1 MSIQRNDTRDKVW
14 AYLKRLIGNDYG
26 VAGMMGNLYSE
37 SAIDPTTAEGLM
49 CQRYSEDGDAAYKR
63 PVNTAENRAA
73 NNALYTSR
81 VDSGRYP
88 KSEFLSPRGKH
99 YGYGFAQWTTE
110 VRKGRLWAN
119 TKDKGLSIGDIDGQ
133 LETLRAELQGTF
145 INVLNQLKSAKS
157 IDIASDVVLTK
168 FEQPPQ
174 ADKLKA
180 TRRSYSKEI
189 YNLYHTGETT
199 MGYDVNKLIGVATNE
214 IGYLEKKSNSNLDSK
229 TANAG
234 SNNYTK
240 YWRDLKPS
248 YQGQPW
254 CDCFVDWCFTKAYG
268 ASAAAELECGGSGD
282 FYTPT
287 SAQRYKNKGQYHRG
301 ADVKVGD
308 QIFFKNSS
316 RICHTGIVVGVS
328 GSTITTIE
336 GNTSGASGVIANGGG
351 VCKKSYK
358 IGYSSIDGYGRPNY
372 GTQEGG
378 YAVTLK
384 EIKNGS
390 QGNDVLLLQEIFRA
404 REFDKK
410 VIGESL
416 ALDRSFGAKTEK
428 VVRQYQKERNLSVD
442 GIVGNNTWHDL
453 LGM

>member
-1 MSIQRNDTRDKVW
+1 MAIQRNDTRDKVW
-14 AYLKRLIGNDYG
+14 TYLKKLIGNDYG

-99 YGYGFAQWTTE
+99 YGYGLAQWTTE

-119 TKDKGLSIGDIDGQ
+119 TKDKGLSIGDINGQ

-145 INVLNQLKSAKS
+145 INVLNQLKTAKS
-157 IDIASDVVLTK
+157 VDIASDVVLTK

-180 TRRSYSKEI
+180 TRRSYSREI

-199 MGYDVNKLIGVATNE
+199 MEYDVDKVIAVAKAE
-214 IGYLEKKSNSNLDSK
+214 DGYCEKKSNSQLDSK

-234 SNNYTK
+234 FNNYTK

-248 YQGQPW
+248 FQGQPW
-254 CDCFVDWCFTKAYG
+254 CDGFVDWCFYVAYG
-268 ASAAAELECGGSGD
+268 AEAAQKLECGGFGE

-287 SAQRYKNKGQYHRG
+287 SEQCYKNKGQWHTG
-301 ADVKVGD
+301 NDVKKGD
-308 QIFFKNSS
+308 QIFFKNSK
-316 RICHTGIVVGVS
+316 RTCHTGLVIAVNGT
-328 GSTITTIE
+328 TITTSE
-336 GNTSGASGVIANGGG
+336 GNTSKQNGVVANGGM
-351 VCKKSYK
+351 VCQKT
-358 IGYSSIDGYGRPNY
+358 YSTSNPNISGYGRPNY

-378 YAVTLK
+378 YTVTLK
-384 EIKNGS
+384 EIQNGS

-416 ALDRSFGAKTEK
+416 ALDREFGAKTEK

-442 GIVGNNTWHDL
+442 GVVGNNTWKDL